1 MKIRLC
7 LAEAL
12 WRGRRRPPNFGGE
25 VLDTVMPSAVAV
37 GSSPLKPIGRS
48 FGGGLDVTL

>member
-25 VLDTVMPSAVAV
+25 VIKSRHCHALSCRRWVLPAKAHWSVLW
-37 GSSPLKPIGRS
+37 GWS
-48 FGGGLDVTL
+48 